1 MVEKRAP
8 APWKIRDSSYR
19 LLDIKP
25 FRENIFKCAAVEGKP
40 NKVRYIAYMTK
51 YEMLTSN
58 LKKTNIMQ
66 LDPCQKWLNRN
77 TNINILF

>member
-1 MVEKRAP
+1 
-8 APWKIRDSSYR
+8 
-19 LLDIKP
+19 
-25 FRENIFKCAAVEGKP
+25 
-40 NKVRYIAYMTK
+40 MTK

-58 LKKTNIMQ
+58 LKKTNIML